1 MTSVFGPY
9 AHAIAA
15 MAGMGLLTL
24 IMSPLSAMKKTR
36 LGLAPGSSPEPDYSS
51 ATYRWHRAY
60 GNAAESTG
68 TFALVTGAAILAGG
82 GAIWVN
88 WLATLYLLSRIILAV
103 VHVRG
108 IGKPDM
114 SIRSF
119 TYVFGWAMCVL
130 LALTAIIAAF

>member
-1 MTSVFGPY
+1 MEPFAPY

-24 IMSPLSAMKKTR
+24 VMSPLSAMKKSR
-36 LGLAPGSSPEPDYSS
+36 LGLAPGSEPAPDYTS

-68 TFALVTGAAILAGG
+68 TFALVTAAAILAGG
-82 GAIWVN
+82 GATWVN
-88 WLATLYLLSRIILAV
+88 WLASLYLLSRIVLAV

-114 SIRSF
+114 SVRSF
-119 TYVFGWAMCVL
+119 IYVFGWLMSVL
-130 LALTAIIAAF
+130 LALTAIIAAI